1 MLTTASVNLDSPTGG
16 VLERSC
22 PTCPGVIPGALVP
35 MKLFNLCNHLV
46 GHYCFHTP
54 LTKKQRLTPQVTD
67 KLHSQG
73 SGSPSQASLLINQL
87 CPRVSPR
94 GHQAT
99 CSPTWPGSSFPEFS
113 RGLSAPANPWRADG
127 VWGGGK
133 KRQPIS
139 PTPSLSCPQYTNHKL
154 RWVWSDPCRQGQESW
169 VPRDQWKGLRAGYGA
184 AGPPGTLET
193 GEERPTQSR

>member
-1 MLTTASVNLDSPTGG
+1 MAELGFKPQARVLLIGWWDQGPKAQSYSPRWARGSQLAG
-16 VLERSC
+16 LGS
-22 PTCPGVIPGALVP
+22 P
-35 MKLFNLCNHLV
+35 
-46 GHYCFHTP
+46 HTFSDAG
-54 LTKKQRLTPQVTD
+54 LTPQVTN